1 MSVVVRPLILKYR
14 DPKEHAVALGD
25 VRYSSITRSPMPSTY
40 MMPVMKIKLTPILF
54 ANGKL
59 RTKIDC
65 TGITSK

>member
-25 VRYSSITRSPMPSTY
+25 VRCSLITRSTMPSTY
-40 MMPVMKIKLTPILF
+40 MPVMKINLTPILF